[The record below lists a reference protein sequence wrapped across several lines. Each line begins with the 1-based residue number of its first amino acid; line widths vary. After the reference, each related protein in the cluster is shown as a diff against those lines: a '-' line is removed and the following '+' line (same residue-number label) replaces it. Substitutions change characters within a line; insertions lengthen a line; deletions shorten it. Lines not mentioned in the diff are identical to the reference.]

1 MFVIQKHKTHKT
13 YKENKEKNECL
24 LCRNNICFSDGLYC
38 CLTCENMYYLINKKT
53 TLKIRWHT
61 KSIIIADRN

>member
-1 MFVIQKHKTHKT
+1 MFVMQKTMVQPDKK
-13 YKENKEKNECL
+13 KKCL

-38 CLTCENMYYLINKKT
+38 SLTCENMYYIINKNT
-53 TLKIRWHT
+53 TLKIKWHT

>member
-1 MFVIQKHKTHKT
+1 MLVMQKMMVQP
-13 YKENKEKNECL
+13 EEKKKCL

-38 CLTCENMYYLINKKT
+38 CLTCENMYYIINKNT